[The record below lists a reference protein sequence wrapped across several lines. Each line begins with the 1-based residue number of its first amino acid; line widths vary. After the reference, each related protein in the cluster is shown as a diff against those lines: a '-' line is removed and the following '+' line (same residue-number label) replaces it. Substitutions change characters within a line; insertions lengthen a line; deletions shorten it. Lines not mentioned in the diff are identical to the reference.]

1 MGGRWHQQDLAQLCA
16 LENLGEMPFIGMG
29 GRGGFCTLDFL
40 FPGLIHILIQVTLW
54 NGSWNITIHFTK
66 KVSEEKSC
74 TKCTCALNWEN
85 LLFKNDALG
94 KTEREAH
101 IFGENRYIFVQI

>member
-1 MGGRWHQQDLAQLCA
+1 
-16 LENLGEMPFIGMG
+16 MPSVGTG
-29 GRGGFCTLDFL
+29 GGFLTLDFL
-40 FPGLIHILIQVTLW
+40 FPVRIHILKLIKVTIWKAEFLE
-54 NGSWNITIHFTK
+54 SYHSLYQ
-66 KVSEEKSC
+66 SEEKSC

-101 IFGENRYIFVQI
+101 TFG